1 MWTNVQFSGTLAPN
15 ATGSWFTH
23 SWPVGWHVVWY
34 LIPTSPKPGAP
45 QIDWD
50 VSVERADATK
60 CTYWLTVKNLT
71 ATSVNFEARYAVL
84 N

>member
-1 MWTNVQFSGTLAPN
+1 MWTNVQFSGSVGPN
-15 ATGSWFTH
+15 GTGLWFTH

-34 LIPTSPKPGAP
+34 LIPTSPQPGAP
-45 QIDWD
+45 QVDWD
-50 VSVERADATK
+50 VSVERADANS

-71 ATSVNFEARYAVL
+71 AADVDFEARYAVL